1 MFAICFVKH
10 HRILGLFSNSKT
22 LTDKTHAKA
31 LSNGANIKSFLHII
45 YSERRSKHLFQE
57 QQPLKDDQFSIPQ
70 ASIQKH
76 LQKAML

>member
-1 MFAICFVKH
+1 MFAICFVKI

-45 YSERRSKHLFQE
+45 YSEVKT
-57 QQPLKDDQFSIPQ
+57 PFSGATTI
-70 ASIQKH
+70 KR
-76 LQKAML
+76 